1 MANNTFA
8 IRKFITTC
16 YNKYKDTYCWYN
28 VPKLLSNEDL
38 KKMEVY
44 FQEHNYNFMLIING
58 CNELRPQRTWNLI
71 LPVFLKGTDGCHI
84 IHNGINTFV
93 LCSWLKVY
101 ERYKK
106 DIEELINY
114 IPKNMEYVVFKKSE
128 VKKSE

>member
-8 IRKFITTC
+8 IRKYITTC

-28 VPKLLSNEDL
+28 VQKLLSNEDL

-44 FQEHNYNFMLIING
+44 FQKHNYNFMLIING
-58 CNELRPQRTWNLI
+58 CNKLRPQRTWGTF
-71 LPVFLKGTDGCHI
+71 PTFLKPTSGYYPITKD
-84 IHNGINTFV
+84 NNTFV
-93 LCSWLKVY
+93 LCSWLKVN

-106 DIEELINY
+106 NIEELINY

-128 VKKSE
+128 VIESE